1 MLWAYNP
8 SAGADIGG
16 AWGFLACKDSLGGE
30 LPVQGDSV
38 SQNLRG
44 RVIVEDI
51 RCQHRPPTCLQVHV
65 HVHTCTH
72 MKEYSCIPGWSP
84 LTLFVYFYL
93 SIFCLLDSS
102 T

>member
-8 SAGADIGG
+8 SAGADIGGG

-51 RCQHRPPTCLQVHV
+51 RCQHRPPHMPASSCAR
-65 HVHTCTH
+65 TH
-72 MKEYSCIPGWSP
+72 MHTHERLFMYSWLEPFDSFC
-84 LTLFVYFYL
+84 LFLFVYFL
-93 SIFCLLDSS
+93 SVRQ
-102 T
+102 